1 MSTDTP
7 RTLKDALTEAIQA
20 ALHNVRGMGDGN
32 ADLKRSLNYALDDL
46 YGHKD
51 IAPERIPELR
61 LLLNSAYTT
70 LHGLAEAKGAVMLID
85 GAIDALEKATTRSYG
100 GSKANIVAVD
110 EAQYAPEIKPGTPGQ
125 PYDERTH
132 AAELEYRGAEDFK
145 NYIDRVRAANREGA
159 KPISG
164 APPPT
169 RRELAYALLL
179 EAGALS
185 RSQAADEK
193 IEERLNGVAAIVAEL
208 EGDYEE
214 AQNKRGDYRRA
225 LDQVLTYA
233 HRRLHTFPPPDGRA
247 HLRYVLKLAA
257 GATTLQ
263 SPPTDAEIAA
273 AYSLAKGE
281 DAREEAEDK
290 PEAERTP
297 DAMLALGL
305 ALVNEL
311 QEALTGQKY
320 AGGLS
325 EEDIAGRFA
334 GLRNLI
340 KDLAGGTAAVVA
352 DGLDHIP
359 GSILE
364 ELEESIRNL
373 GDVAVV
379 KVPDIYAEWRDDN
392 LERLRILRGCFAAYA
407 KRPET
412 EGRLGDGAE
421 MYPLSLF
428 NTLEHNIET
437 GQPGGDEGEAWRL
450 DSLEAIRILKDKFIR
465 GDFAGAPGATQE
477 AEPEHE
483 HNVMCLPYHSAL
495 REIERRINIY
505 RDDTLEAYNDFGEAV
520 VSKST
525 ITAVNTFTAQLIKII
540 TDVAGDTKGYNKGTV
555 EREAHADKGY
565 PKPHLLPTGAH
576 NALVAA
582 KEGLKTVLNGV
593 REANTDESLSE
604 TFIKDRVNVVLR
616 YSGYEYVRDA
626 LKAVERELHIE
637 ITGDKRLP
645 IPEGAEERLAEKREI
660 IDNLNADK
668 IPGVV
673 AAQRHLDTLARAI
686 FAESPVSGVSPQEA
700 MGAVD
705 WLRQFVAN
713 VPAWLQ
719 QVRIEEQDGAP
730 DVMRLVNEKLG
741 EMVTGKPERAV
752 DDAGKLPE
760 TVVNA
765 ITEAVRF
772 IDELLP
778 MLNRSREQGQTVV
791 TALMRQ
797 LEYSNNG
804 DFLGTPPPDVVTN
817 VPGAVIAQVGGVIFV
832 IDPALPLPEGA
843 PLPLDVRGKL
853 QYEPIRAVEDI
864 RRTAER
870 HIRALDAVQSE
881 LTAADEE
888 EKELLLAAADATA
901 WLKAYFLSPEGAPI
915 NLDGIPPAVL
925 DRIRERI
932 ERAVTEHLAAPFKSG
947 GKDRLVAALKDASS
961 ALKDAADGSPRILR
975 YEITEGTHNLLTISA
990 IETINTLHAALW
1002 TCEAERNIYASLG
1015 MLGKIRHIVLALDAK
1030 AAERAATDPP
1040 QDKSREE
1047 MLAGVDRIR
1056 QIISSSAP
1064 VTLSVV
1070 TSGKRRDRTNAY
1082 EDAINLLGGIE
1093 SNLFVPLE
1101 GGGVKVAALQ
1111 TLQDETRRKAKA
1123 LRDCIEDLD
1132 LQLGDARR
1140 DLKRANKLKAT
1151 VISENNTLRQ
1161 KTTVKGYERLNARLQ
1176 KAREELDIAEQ
1187 EASTASLRESEA
1199 KRELERVEEER
1210 RIATEGL
1217 HSARGEEAQLR
1228 QICGKQTQSIQEL
1241 LETRSALRQDNELLS
1256 RENELQGQSIIA
1268 YMFVVQRLRGCLRAF
1283 LDLYKAQVKAV
1294 NQVEDGKYGS
1304 VRPDK
1309 AHLTPEQ
1316 YALDLIYEIKALAES
1331 ARTMGEE
1338 ELQLL
1343 DKACPSFKMSTRE
1356 GLTEY

>member
-159 KPISG
+159 KPVSG

-208 EGDYEE
+208 DKELDIAVED
-214 AQNKRGDYRRA
+214 ARRRRSN
-225 LDQVLTYA
+225 LEQVLTYT
-233 HRRLHTFPPPDGRA
+233 HRRLSA
-247 HLRYVLKLAA
+247 HAPGDSTTLLQFILRLAA
-257 GATTLQ
+257 GLTTLQ
-263 SPPTDAEIAA
+263 SPPTGAEVGAA
-273 AYSLAKGE
+273 LYEATELAHSPQ
-281 DAREEAEDK
+281 EADVE
-290 PEAERTP
+290 ERTP

-616 YSGYEYVRDA
+616 YGGYEYVRDA

-645 IPEGAEERLAEKREI
+645 IPEGAEERLQNKREI

-673 AAQRHLDTLARAI
+673 GAKRHLETLDRFVRQPYPPAQTEGIITGLQALRSI
-686 FAESPVSGVSPQEA
+686 EWLAELIDSIP
-700 MGAVD
+700 
-705 WLRQFVAN
+705 L
-713 VPAWLQ
+713 WLQ
-719 QVRIEEQDGAP
+719 QARIEGQDGAP

-741 EMVTGKPERAV
+741 EMITGKPERAV

-853 QYEPIRAVEDI
+853 QYEPIKTVEDI

-870 HIRALDAVQSE
+870 HIRALDAIQSE

-1040 QDKSREE
+1040 QGKSREE
-1047 MLAGVDRIR
+1047 MLAGVERIR

-1082 EDAINLLGGIE
+1082 EDAINLLGG
-1093 SNLFVPLE
+1093 
-1101 GGGVKVAALQ
+1101 
-1111 TLQDETRRKAKA
+1111 D
-1123 LRDCIEDLD
+1123 
-1132 LQLGDARR
+1132 
-1140 DLKRANKLKAT
+1140 
-1151 VISENNTLRQ
+1151 
-1161 KTTVKGYERLNARLQ
+1161 
-1176 KAREELDIAEQ
+1176 
-1187 EASTASLRESEA
+1187 
-1199 KRELERVEEER
+1199 RV
-1210 RIATEGL
+1210 
-1217 HSARGEEAQLR
+1217 
-1228 QICGKQTQSIQEL
+1228 
-1241 LETRSALRQDNELLS
+1241 
-1256 RENELQGQSIIA
+1256 
-1268 YMFVVQRLRGCLRAF
+1268 
-1283 LDLYKAQVKAV
+1283 
-1294 NQVEDGKYGS
+1294 
-1304 VRPDK
+1304 
-1309 AHLTPEQ
+1309 
-1316 YALDLIYEIKALAES
+1316 
-1331 ARTMGEE
+1331 
-1338 ELQLL
+1338 
-1343 DKACPSFKMSTRE
+1343 
-1356 GLTEY
+1356 

>member
-51 IAPERIPELR
+51 IAPERLPELR

-145 NYIDRVRAANREGA
+145 SYIDRVRAANREGA

-193 IEERLNGVAAIVAEL
+193 IERALESVAAIVAEL
-208 EGDYEE
+208 DKELDIAVED
-214 AQNKRGDYRRA
+214 ARRRRSN
-225 LDQVLTYA
+225 LEQVLTYT
-233 HRRLHTFPPPDGRA
+233 HRRLSA
-247 HLRYVLKLAA
+247 HAPGDSTTLLQFILRLAA
-257 GATTLQ
+257 GLTTLQ
-263 SPPTDAEIAA
+263 SPPTGAEVGAA
-273 AYSLAKGE
+273 LYEATELAHSPQ
-281 DAREEAEDK
+281 EADVE
-290 PEAERTP
+290 ERTP

-311 QEALTGQKY
+311 QEALAGQKY

-465 GDFAGAPGATQE
+465 GDFAGAP
-477 AEPEHE
+477 
-483 HNVMCLPYHSAL
+483 
-495 REIERRINIY
+495 
-505 RDDTLEAYNDFGEAV
+505 
-520 VSKST
+520 
-525 ITAVNTFTAQLIKII
+525 
-540 TDVAGDTKGYNKGTV
+540 
-555 EREAHADKGY
+555 
-565 PKPHLLPTGAH
+565 
-576 NALVAA
+576 
-582 KEGLKTVLNGV
+582 
-593 REANTDESLSE
+593 
-604 TFIKDRVNVVLR
+604 
-616 YSGYEYVRDA
+616 
-626 LKAVERELHIE
+626 
-637 ITGDKRLP
+637 
-645 IPEGAEERLAEKREI
+645 ERLADLPASVRYSRLDLIRDYCKDRLRDYEGRQGMINLTSFRSYLIDIQALTVGEKSRAVPRFDFEDSTANI
-660 IDNLNADK
+660 
-668 IPGVV
+668 
-673 AAQRHLDTLARAI
+673 RAI
-686 FAESPVSGVSPQEA
+686 G
-700 MGAVD
+700 
-705 WLRQFVAN
+705 
-713 VPAWLQ
+713 
-719 QVRIEEQDGAP
+719 EEIKRD
-730 DVMRLVNEKLG
+730 RK
-741 EMVTGKPERAV
+741 RAV

-853 QYEPIRAVEDI
+853 QYEPIKTVEDI

-870 HIRALDAVQSE
+870 HIRALDAIQSE

-901 WLKAYFLSPEGAPI
+901 WLKAYFFSPEGAPI
-915 NLDGIPPAVL
+915 APALPPALL
-925 DRIRERI
+925 DRIRARAER
-932 ERAVTEHLAAPFKSG
+932 VLTEYQAAPFKSG
-947 GKDRLVAALKDASS
+947 IKGKLGEALQEVCRMLKDASY
-961 ALKDAADGSPRILR
+961 GSPRLLR
-975 YEITEGTHNLLTISA
+975 FEITEGTYHLATVSA
-990 IETINTLHAALW
+990 IELINTLHAALW
-1002 TCEAERNIYASLG
+1002 TCEAESNIASSLG
-1015 MLGKIRHIVLALDAK
+1015 MLAKIRATLLTLDAK
-1030 AAERAATDPP
+1030 AGETTRLQEELEVAENEAHRAQTDY
-1040 QDKSREE
+1040 SE
-1047 MLAGVDRIR
+1047 LSAR
-1056 QIISSSAP
+1056 Q
-1064 VTLSVV
+1064 VT
-1070 TSGKRRDRTNAY
+1070 TNQLY
-1082 EDAINLLGGIE
+1082 H
-1093 SNLFVPLE
+1093 
-1101 GGGVKVAALQ
+1101 K
-1111 TLQDETRRKAKA
+1111 QDE
-1123 LRDCIEDLD
+1123 E
-1132 LQLGDARR
+1132 
-1140 DLKRANKLKAT
+1140 
-1151 VISENNTLRQ
+1151 
-1161 KTTVKGYERLNARLQ
+1161 
-1176 KAREELDIAEQ
+1176 
-1187 EASTASLRESEA
+1187 
-1199 KRELERVEEER
+1199 
-1210 RIATEGL
+1210 RIAT
-1217 HSARGEEAQLR
+1217 
-1228 QICGKQTQSIQEL
+1228 I
-1241 LETRSALRQDNELLS
+1241 SALRQDNELLS

-1304 VRPDK
+1304 ARPDK

-1331 ARTMGEE
+1331 ARTMGEG

-1343 DKACPSFKMSTRE
+1343 DKACPSFKMSTTE

>member
-51 IAPERIPELR
+51 IAPERLPELR

-145 NYIDRVRAANREGA
+145 SYIDRVRAANREGA

-193 IEERLNGVAAIVAEL
+193 IERALESVAAIVAEL
-208 EGDYEE
+208 DKELDIAVED
-214 AQNKRGDYRRA
+214 ARRRRSN
-225 LDQVLTYA
+225 LEQVLTYT
-233 HRRLHTFPPPDGRA
+233 HRRLSA
-247 HLRYVLKLAA
+247 HAPGDSTTLLQFILRLAA
-257 GATTLQ
+257 GLTTLQ
-263 SPPTDAEIAA
+263 SPPTGAEVGAA
-273 AYSLAKGE
+273 LYEATELAHSPQ
-281 DAREEAEDK
+281 EADVE
-290 PEAERTP
+290 ERTP

-465 GDFAGAPGATQE
+465 GDFAGAP
-477 AEPEHE
+477 
-483 HNVMCLPYHSAL
+483 
-495 REIERRINIY
+495 
-505 RDDTLEAYNDFGEAV
+505 
-520 VSKST
+520 
-525 ITAVNTFTAQLIKII
+525 
-540 TDVAGDTKGYNKGTV
+540 
-555 EREAHADKGY
+555 
-565 PKPHLLPTGAH
+565 
-576 NALVAA
+576 
-582 KEGLKTVLNGV
+582 
-593 REANTDESLSE
+593 
-604 TFIKDRVNVVLR
+604 
-616 YSGYEYVRDA
+616 
-626 LKAVERELHIE
+626 
-637 ITGDKRLP
+637 
-645 IPEGAEERLAEKREI
+645 ERLADLPASVRYSRLDLIRDYCKDRLRDYEGRQGMINLTSFRSYLIDIQALTVGEKSRAVPRFDFEDSTANI
-660 IDNLNADK
+660 
-668 IPGVV
+668 
-673 AAQRHLDTLARAI
+673 RAI
-686 FAESPVSGVSPQEA
+686 G
-700 MGAVD
+700 
-705 WLRQFVAN
+705 
-713 VPAWLQ
+713 
-719 QVRIEEQDGAP
+719 EEIKRD
-730 DVMRLVNEKLG
+730 RK
-741 EMVTGKPERAV
+741 RAV

-778 MLNRSREQGQTVV
+778 MLNKSREQGQVVV

-804 DFLGTPPPDVVTN
+804 DFLGTPPPDIKHN
-817 VPGAVIAQVGGVIFV
+817 IPGGVIFGGKDGAYYV
-832 IDPALPLPEGA
+832 IDPAQPLPPDFTPDKVPAISWTQAGMMADKLREWTE
-843 PLPLDVRGKL
+843 LDRFT
-853 QYEPIRAVEDI
+853 QRAAEDI
-864 RRTAER
+864 RRTAGRMIGDIET
-870 HIRALDAVQSE
+870 ILKDCKGEDAE
-881 LTAADEE
+881 DGRLLTLADN
-888 EKELLLAAADATA
+888 AIG
-901 WLKAYFLSPEGAPI
+901 WLRAYFGSPEGAP
-915 NLDGIPPAVL
+915 LDPTALSSQGIPPAVL
-925 DRIRERI
+925 DRIRTRI
-932 ERAVTEHLAAPFKSG
+932 ERAITEHLAAPFKSG
-947 GKDRLVAALKDASS
+947 AKDRLLAALKDASS

-975 YEITEGTHNLLTISA
+975 LEITEGTYNLLTVSA

-1015 MLGKIRHIVLALDAK
+1015 MLGKIRHIVLALDKA
-1030 AAERAATDPP
+1030 AAERADL
-1040 QDKSREE
+1040 E
-1047 MLAGVDRIR
+1047 LRI
-1056 QIISSSAP
+1056 
-1064 VTLSVV
+1064 
-1070 TSGKRRDRTNAY
+1070 G
-1082 EDAINLLGGIE
+1082 
-1093 SNLFVPLE
+1093 
-1101 GGGVKVAALQ
+1101 
-1111 TLQDETRRKAKA
+1111 
-1123 LRDCIEDLD
+1123 DLT
-1132 LQLGDARR
+1132 R
-1140 DLKRANKLKAT
+1140 DLRRSNKVRETVVKENNKLRA
-1151 VISENNTLRQ
+1151 
-1161 KTTVKGYERLNARLQ
+1161 KTTIAGYERLID
-1176 KAREELDIAEQ
+1176 K
-1187 EASTASLRESEA
+1187 
-1199 KRELERVEEER
+1199 LEKVEEARDKLQEQLEVAENEAHR
-1210 RIATEGL
+1210 AQMDYSDLSARQVTTNQLYHKQDEERIAT
-1217 HSARGEEAQLR
+1217 
-1228 QICGKQTQSIQEL
+1228 I
-1241 LETRSALRQDNELLS
+1241 SALRQDNELLS
-1256 RENELQGQSIIA
+1256 RENELQGQSIVA

-1343 DKACPSFKMSTRE
+1343 DKACPSFKMKTTE